1 MPAIGRQA
9 PTSPSASLD
18 DKVLYMF
25 SVRMGTK
32 RLDSVA
38 DLVRHGLNAQIECG
52 RCRRVV
58 IMPAA
63 RLRDQCFTRS
73 IPLKLD
79 MVARHLRCSC
89 GHRGARINP
98 TGN

>member
-1 MPAIGRQA
+1 
-9 PTSPSASLD
+9 
-18 DKVLYMF
+18 MF

-89 GHRGARINP
+89 GHRGARIDP
-98 TGN
+98 TGNYPTCAP

>member
-1 MPAIGRQA
+1 
-9 PTSPSASLD
+9 
-18 DKVLYMF
+18 
-25 SVRMGTK
+25 MGTK

-58 IMPAA
+58 IMPAT
-63 RLRDQCFTRS
+63 RLRDQCFAMS
-73 IPLKLD
+73 IPLNLGK
-79 MVARHLRCSC
+79 VAQHLRCSC
-89 GHRGARINP
+89 GHRGARIDP